1 MHTHINVCMVA
12 FILLPTYL
20 VDVDDDTIDDLPMTF
35 TFLHHPGHSQWPLV
49 NTETELV
56 LGLVEAAN
64 MIWDIFVLTSSSVG
78 LQSREATR
86 RRHVTRESLAE
97 KDLER
102 LQNLALMKLSRQCI
116 GKTSPSKGT
125 QGRGRG
131 GGRGRGRGRGRG
143 DARGSRPAKVA
154 DCDETSDSTSDE
166 PDDPDELAVD
176 TAPAPPVTSGLE
188 ESPPSSL
195 IPPSGLVEPPG
206 HVQSS
211 DSGQAHLADPSVH
224 SESAASSSGA
234 AGASVSS
241 HATIPPMLIAAP
253 SAVSSSSSS
262 SSAPC
267 PVVGAAAPSS
277 PSPAAPKACPRAGVR
292 VRVKANERVLEWWD
306 GRFPFVSIA
315 GDGPKAGY
323 GVTCGCH
330 VNTSGLHAGTP
341 CKKSLSVGLEG
352 ISREEAALRLKR
364 WLISGKYGFESDHE
378 CARVTHV
385 AKGGVQ
391 CREYRTGVAG
401 WSEMD
406 SDLDVLIETL
416 EQV

>member
-1 MHTHINVCMVA
+1 MVA

-20 VDVDDDTIDDLPMTF
+20 VGVDDDTIDDLPMTF
-35 TFLHHPGHSQWPLV
+35 TFLHHPGHWQWPLV

-56 LGLVEAAN
+56 LGLVGAAN

-78 LQSREATR
+78 LQSRRATH
-86 RRHVTRESLAE
+86 RRHVTRESLAK

-102 LQNLALMKLSRQCI
+102 LQHMALMKLFRRSA
-116 GKTSPSKGT
+116 GKTSPSEGT
-125 QGRGRG
+125 RGRGRG
-131 GGRGRGRGRGRG
+131 GGRGRGRGG
-143 DARGSRPAKVA
+143 ARGSRPAKVA

-166 PDDPDELAVD
+166 PDDPDELVVD
-176 TAPAPPVTSGLE
+176 TAPPPPVPSGLV

-206 HVQSS
+206 HVQPS

-241 HATIPPMLIAAP
+241 HATTPPMLIAAP

-267 PVVGAAAPSS
+267 PVVEAAAPSS
-277 PSPAAPKACPRAGVR
+277 PSPAAAKAGPRAR
-292 VRVKANERVLEWWD
+292 YRVKANENVLEWWD

-315 GDGPKAGY
+315 GIGPKAGY

-330 VNTSGLHAGTP
+330 VNTSGVHAGTA
-341 CKKSLSVGLEG
+341 CKKSLSVGAEG
-352 ISREEAALRLKR
+352 ISQEEASLRLKR
-364 WLISGKYGFESDHE
+364 WLISGKIGFVSDPE
-378 CARVTHV
+378 CARATHV

-391 CREYRTGVAG
+391 CRDYRTGIAG

-406 SDLDVLIETL
+406 GDLDVLIATL
-416 EQV
+416 KQV